1 MPKETLAV
9 RIDDEMRGRIDA
21 LAEGLGQSRSTL
33 INEALRQYVDHQEW
47 QVEIIRS
54 RRLALAAGS
63 VAGVTHDQAMARL
76 TARYE
81 PLDR

>member
-54 RRLALAAGS
+54 RSQALASGS
-63 VAGVTHDQAMARL
+63 VVGIPHDEALGRIAGRYRAR
-76 TARYE
+76 
-81 PLDR
+81 DS

>member
-9 RIDDEMRGRIDA
+9 RIDDEMRSRIDA

-54 RRLALAAGS
+54 RSRALAAGS
-63 VAGVTHDQAMARL
+63 VAGVPHDQAIKRL
-76 TARYE
+76 TTRYGARNA
-81 PLDR
+81 

>member
-9 RIDDEMRGRIDA
+9 RIDDEMRNRIDT

-54 RRLALAAGS
+54 RSRALASGS
-63 VAGVTHDQAMARL
+63 VAGVPHDQATARL
-76 TARYE
+76 AERYGN
-81 PLDR
+81 RSG

>member
-1 MPKETLAV
+1 MPTETLAV

-47 QVEIIRS
+47 QVEVIRS
-54 RRLALAAGS
+54 RSRSLAAGS
-63 VAGVTHDQAMARL
+63 VAGVPHDEALARL
-76 TARYE
+76 GGRYG
-81 PLDR
+81 PRDT